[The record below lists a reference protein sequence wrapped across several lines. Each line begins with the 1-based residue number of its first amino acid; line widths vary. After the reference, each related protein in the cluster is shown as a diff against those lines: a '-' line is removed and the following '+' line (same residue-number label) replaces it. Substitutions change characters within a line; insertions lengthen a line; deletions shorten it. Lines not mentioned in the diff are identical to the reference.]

1 MGPPVCN
8 LAFFNTFTHQN
19 LEVSE
24 KVLIFALEKVRER
37 AAPQQ
42 FERARLRSACT
53 VLADRNKNDTYMNA
67 VSMNNLWTY
76 LQGLSLTA
84 SNRKWLAE
92 RLVESENKEVMSDQ
106 EIKDGLTEAF
116 SKLDGLK
123 QGSVK
128 TRSAEELLYEL

>member
-1 MGPPVCN
+1 MLIVRN
-8 LAFFNTFTHQN
+8 LIFQSKTSDCKSPDTDARQLYLHYFLHHN

-24 KVLIFALEKVRER
+24 KVLIF
-37 AAPQQ
+37 
-42 FERARLRSACT
+42 
-53 VLADRNKNDTYMNA
+53 ADRNKNDTYMNA

-92 RLVESENKEVMSDQ
+92 RLVEPENKEVMSDQ
-106 EIKDGLTEAF
+106 EIKEGLTEAF

-123 QGSVK
+123 QGNVK